1 MEKEFKTEEVQA
13 VLDALVQAYNEK
25 QAGCTA
31 ADVAAAA
38 GLSEGVV
45 RACLEY
51 LRQTGKVERAGEL
64 YVPAGEANAP
74 KAAVEMTSCRYG
86 TRSPVAMPRGDIRF
100 SRQSASNFSE
110 EDKEAVY
117 KAVVEICSEPDKEGF
132 ATVGEVADKARS
144 VGSMQK
150 IGQILR
156 ALWDDNRVD
165 RGRKKRK
172 KWAFEKEVWWPM

>member
-1 MEKEFKTEEVQA
+1 MEKEFKTEEVRA

-25 QAGCTA
+25 QAGSTA
-31 ADVAAAA
+31 ADIAAATS
-38 GLSEGVV
+38 LSEDVV

-64 YVPAGEANAP
+64 YVPAE
-74 KAAVEMTSCRYG
+74 KAAGAKGEVEMTSRRFG
-86 TRSPVAMPRGDIRF
+86 TRSPVAVPRGEIRF

-110 EDKEAVY
+110 ADKEAVY
-117 KAVVEICSEPDKEGF
+117 KALVEICSEPDKEGF
-132 ATVGEVADKARS
+132 AQLGEVADRARS
-144 VGSMQK
+144 IGSMQK

-165 RGRKKRK
+165 RGQKKRK
-172 KWAFEKEVWWPM
+172 KWKMEREVWWPM